1 MRVADPALHERRR
14 TEILEA
20 AARVF
25 VEKGFHQATTADLAK
40 EAGVSM
46 GLLYRYFKNKED
58 LVLQFAGRE
67 RDETLRRIE
76 AFAEADD
83 WASSLDGLIDV
94 LVAEAFQV
102 EYARLTFEVVA
113 EASRN
118 QVLRERLM
126 ADDLTLRRALTAAL
140 RRHQARGTLGAELN
154 AAMVAEVVTA
164 VFDGLLYRTLMNPQ
178 VNRSALR
185 KTLKAFLQAA
195 LTTGPT

>member
-25 VEKGFHQATTADLAK
+25 IEKGFHQATTADLAK

-94 LVAEAFQV
+94 LVAEAF
-102 EYARLTFEVVA
+102 EVVA

-140 RRHQARGTLGAELN
+140 RRHQARSTLGAGLN

-164 VFDGLLYRTLMNPQ
+164 LFDGLLYRTLMNPQ

>member
-1 MRVADPALHERRR
+1 MF
-14 TEILEA
+14 I
-20 AARVF
+20 
-25 VEKGFHQATTADLAK
+25 EKGFHQATTADLAK

-140 RRHQARGTLGAELN
+140 RRHQARSTLGAGLN

-164 VFDGLLYRTLMNPQ
+164 LFDGLLYRTLMNPQ